1 LLLIRWR
8 IAGKVTECIKTY
20 NRFVSHI
27 QELDLVDVGDEKPIL
42 TVLTVSRLGPV
53 TDEPELINREKT

>member
-1 LLLIRWR
+1 M
-8 IAGKVTECIKTY
+8 Y

-27 QELDLVDVGDEKPIL
+27 QELNLVNVGDEKPIL

-53 TDEPELINREKT
+53 TEAELINREKT